1 MTEFR
6 LDGVLLGVA
15 TAATQIEG
23 GCDTTNWADWAKTPG
38 HIADGTTPVR
48 ATGHWE
54 RWREDTDLMAS
65 LGIQTYRFGVEW
77 ARLEPQPGV
86 FSDEAFAHYRDE
98 ITLLRDKGIRP
109 LLTLHHFNNPRWF
122 ESMGAFEH
130 PDCVPIFLRFVERV
144 VTELGDLVEDWCTI
158 NEPNVYATFGYLYG
172 VFPPGAKSLPRTL
185 RVMTNLA
192 HAHITA
198 YELIHALRA
207 GKPTRVTF
215 AVHLRVF
222 DPANP
227 ANPVHRALA
236 RAQEFLF
243 QEAVTEAMCTG
254 RFRMP
259 LRRPAGIREGR
270 YYDALGIN
278 YYSRSW
284 VSKIGDAARPGAELN
299 DLGWEIYPEGLERVA
314 RWAHDRW
321 PAPIWVTENGAADNT
336 ERFRTQFLHD
346 HLEIVSAARAT
357 GLPFE
362 RFYHWC
368 FVDNWEW
375 AEGEV
380 PRFGIVAL
388 DYATQERTV
397 KPSGRFY
404 ADVIAAGGVTAE
416 IAARHL
422 SS

>member
-1 MTEFR
+1 VTECR

-54 RWREDTDLMAS
+54 RWREDTELMAS

>member
-1 MTEFR
+1 MGEFR
-6 LDGVLLGVA
+6 LDGLMLGVA

-23 GCDTTNWADWAKTPG
+23 GCDTTNWADWALTPG
-38 HIADGTTPVR
+38 HIADGSSPVR
-48 ATGHWE
+48 ATGHWD

-86 FSDEAFAHYRDE
+86 FSDEAFSHYRDE
-98 ITLLRDKGIRP
+98 LTALRDKGIRP

-122 ESMGAFEH
+122 EALGAFERADNVAH
-130 PDCVPIFLRFVERV
+130 FLRFVERV

-158 NEPNVYATFGYLYG
+158 NEPNVYATFGYLLG
-172 VFPPGAKSLPRTL
+172 RFPPGVRSLPRAV

-207 GKPTRVTF
+207 GQPTRVTF

-227 ANPVHRALA
+227 ANPAHRALA
-236 RAQEFLF
+236 RAQEYLF
-243 QEAVTEAMCTG
+243 QTALTEAMCTG
-254 RFRMP
+254 RFGMP
-259 LRRPAGIREGR
+259 LRRPAGIHEGR

-284 VSKIGDAARPGAELN
+284 VSTIGDGTRPGAQLN
-299 DLGWEIYPEGLERVA
+299 DLGWEIYPEGLARVA
-314 RWAHDRW
+314 RWAYDRW
-321 PAPIWVTENGAADNT
+321 PAPIWVTENGTCDATD
-336 ERFRTQFLHD
+336 RFRAQYLHD
-346 HLEIVSAARAT
+346 HLEVMAAARET

-362 RFYHWC
+362 RYYHWC

-380 PRFGIVAL
+380 PRFGIVDL
-388 DYATQERTV
+388 DYATLERTV
-397 KPSGRFY
+397 KSSGRFY
-404 ADVIAAGGVTAE
+404 ADVIAEGGVTDE
-416 IAARHL
+416 IAARYL